1 MKSENEQ
8 QNKLEELMN
17 KDFGIEYES
26 QLEKEHVIKSMI
38 QFSEIIIKL
47 VQNKNNNIHLSQNE
61 NKREYKQAA

>member
-1 MKSENEQ
+1 MKNENEQ

-26 QLEKEHVIKSMI
+26 QDEKEHVIQSMI

-47 VQNKNNNIHLSQNE
+47 VQNKNNNIQLSQNE
-61 NKREYKQAA
+61 NKPAYKQAA